1 MKRQYFL
8 LSLTLLLSGESL
20 FAQTNQTDSSYIP
33 FLDKES
39 QSNVIVT
46 VSDFYGDGQPCP
58 LKYTNVLSNTN
69 LFTPEEQGLIKE
81 AFVKY
86 QHITTNSGPPGTE
99 LVNLYRTNFLIKA
112 MDDRTVEVENWVARY
127 QYTNSNAQEEVTIGR
142 SLSAK
147 FRTKAN
153 DGYNVYIV
161 RIGGGALL
169 RFLKVKQDK
178 VNGFMAEFNDAHEQ
192 GTTWDYKRATFSD
205 SHLTEYMQIT
215 KGLTLGKF
223 FMWNPKNG
231 NLCIEAEFKE
241 PYDFVKHRTDLHVK
255 VSK

>member
-1 MKRQYFL
+1 MGGALSIYQFKRP
-8 LSLTLLLSGESL
+8 GR
-20 FAQTNQTDSSYIP
+20 
-33 FLDKES
+33 
-39 QSNVIVT
+39 
-46 VSDFYGDGQPCP
+46 GDHWQIIIGQVP
-58 LKYTNVLSNTN
+58 
-69 LFTPEEQGLIKE
+69 
-81 AFVKY
+81 
-86 QHITTNSGPPGTE
+86 
-99 LVNLYRTNFLIKA
+99 
-112 MDDRTVEVENWVARY
+112 D
-127 QYTNSNAQEEVTIGR
+127 
-142 SLSAK
+142 
-147 FRTKAN
+147 KAN

-241 PYDFVKHRTDLHVK
+241 PYDFVKHQTVHVK
-255 VSK
+255 VGK

>member
-1 MKRQYFL
+1 MKQQYFL

-86 QHITTNSGPPGTE
+86 QHITTNSGSPGTE

-147 FRTKAN
+147 FRTKPTM
-153 DGYNVYIV
+153 DIMYIS
-161 RIGGGALL
+161 
-169 RFLKVKQDK
+169 F
-178 VNGFMAEFNDAHEQ
+178 E
-192 GTTWDYKRATFSD
+192 
-205 SHLTEYMQIT
+205 
-215 KGLTLGKF
+215 
-223 FMWNPKNG
+223 
-231 NLCIEAEFKE
+231 
-241 PYDFVKHRTDLHVK
+241 
-255 VSK
+255 